1 MEAHMFAPQSI
12 RAVEPIS
19 HVHVT
24 ELLRQWDGLISRVSE
39 AQKGG
44 PDRGLL
50 GATAWSVQDGR
61 VWTDCMT
68 CTYRDRMR
76 QASEC

>member
-19 HVHVT
+19 HAHVA
-24 ELLRQWDGLISRVSE
+24 ELLRQWDNLIAQVTE

-44 PDRGLL
+44 PDRGQL
-50 GATAWSVQDGR
+50 GATNWSVQDGR

-68 CTYRDRMR
+68 CTYYSRAR
-76 QASEC
+76 